1 MAVLHQLSFEKP
13 LYELEERLLKL
24 ESQHDP
30 SPAEK
35 ESMRRMRVELTQ
47 MTRERYSNLDPWQ
60 TVQVSRHPDRPRHP
74 TIWSWFST
82 SLLNFMETRRS
93 AMIGP

>member
-47 MTRERYSNLDPWQ
+47 MTREGYQTRHLWQ
-60 TVQVSRHPDRPRHP
+60 TVHYTVHPHP
-74 TIWSWFST
+74 T
-82 SLLNFMETRRS
+82 
-93 AMIGP
+93 